1 MKYMLFRDIYLEK
14 LDIPVRTLYERIV
27 IVHDW
32 VKAELVLVVEGG
44 VHAV

>member
-1 MKYMLFRDIYLEK
+1 MKYMLFGDYLGK
-14 LDIPVRTLYERIV
+14 TVGL
-27 IVHDW
+27 DW